1 MVLVMAAGA
10 ADLRFGRFSCPQ
22 CGPGKMFMLLNLR
35 VRVRI
40 WEFSYA
46 I

>member
-10 ADLRFGRFSCPQ
+10 ADMRFGRFSCPQ
-22 CGPGKMFMLLNLR
+22 CGLGKMLVLLNLR
-35 VRVRI
+35 VSVRI
-40 WEFSYA
+40 WEFRDA